1 MSDFYTSFFDRNLLI
16 GYISKVNI
24 NYIILNTPYVQQ
36 LTKYYYNGED
46 FHGGLLNSYVVIEG
60 DKYGFLGQIFEI
72 EFLEKERKN
81 ITDKNLENVEGDF
94 NPKVKVNILFSF
106 DYLDLELKK
115 TISDFP
121 NVGARVYLASK
132 SVLKELFKIQQKNE
146 KYEFANFV
154 SNNFLKIDDLGGIF
168 SRHCAIVGTTG
179 SGKSWTAAKLIES
192 LLKMEDKK
200 IIILD
205 PTGEYA
211 DAFKGEEFASIF
223 KIGEDS
229 YIDPQNMKLED
240 LYLILNPSEGA
251 QIPKLNEAIKSLKL
265 VQEVKKNKEEYEK
278 FKDFIKDENIKKEG
292 NSPEAFNEI
301 YMKFYGEIIKNDLK
315 NVDLQKLP
323 LQIEN
328 ECVVSY
334 MNSNK
339 EKWKK
344 DEKTFGYCISM
355 IARLNNFLT
364 SEFYNSIF
372 KSDSKKKQ
380 NIISVIENF
389 IKENK
394 ENDIPNDEDNNNS
407 HNKRLLILNLEDIV
421 SEYNMKEIVV
431 ELMGR
436 KILEM
441 ARNNIVKN
449 SKNSLIVFLD
459 EAHNFLNKNG
469 DNELKKYK
477 RSSFEYIAKETRK
490 KRVFLCI
497 ITQRPGDIP
506 EGILS
511 QFGTFIIHNLTN
523 SNDLEKLKYVLP
535 KDNNV
540 INIVPKLGSGEAILS
555 SVNFNYPPINIKIL
569 EPKYKP
575 NSKTEF

>member
-121 NVGARVYLASK
+121 NIGARVYLASK
-132 SVLKELFKIQQKNE
+132 SVLKELFKMQQENG

-154 SNNFLKIDDLGGIF
+154 SNNFLKIDNLGGIF

-211 DAFKGEEFASIF
+211 DAFKDEEYVSIF
-223 KIGEDS
+223 KLGEDS

-315 NVDLQKLP
+315 NVDLFKLP
-323 LQIEN
+323 KQIEY
-328 ECVVSY
+328 ECVRTY
-334 MNSNK
+334 SNNFG
-339 EKWKK
+339 K
-344 DEKTFGYCISM
+344 DDSALGYCVPM

-380 NIISVIENF
+380 NIMTIIEEF
-389 IKENK
+389 IKESEK
-394 ENDIPNDEDNNNS
+394 AENS
-407 HNKRLLILNLEDIV
+407 KYAKKLLILNLEDIV

-449 SKNSLIVFLD
+449 SKKSLIVFLD